1 MKTKRYLSI
10 KEVSKLLDIKEHVIR
25 YWDSI
30 DPSTN
35 KLRIDGIST
44 KSRAGTR
51 YFNKDNIA
59 KIKNLKKIL
68 YNNGEQYNPL
78 KLAKKLINKDNF
90 EKNTSVNFNSN
101 ADFLISKNDQKF
113 IEILKKMRI
122 LLK

>member
-101 ADFLISKNDQKF
+101 TDFLISKNDQKF

>member
-59 KIKNLKKIL
+59 KIKNLKKVL
-68 YNNGEQYNPL
+68 YTNGEQYNPL

-90 EKNTSVNFNSN
+90 EKNSNVNFDSN
-101 ADFLISKNDQKF
+101 ADSLISENDQKF
-113 IEILKKMRI
+113 MEILKKMRI